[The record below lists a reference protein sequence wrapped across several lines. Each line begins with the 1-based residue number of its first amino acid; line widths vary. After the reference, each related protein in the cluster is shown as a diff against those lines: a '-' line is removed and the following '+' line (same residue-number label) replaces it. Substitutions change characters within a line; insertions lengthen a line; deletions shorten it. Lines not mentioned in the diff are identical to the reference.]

1 LLPGEKIKK
10 VTMGNIAKKK
20 AWTSCWVVPPLI
32 LLIVYGPPIFL
43 PLMVLGAT
51 FLGLKEFYQLAL
63 PQSKKIEHALGI
75 GLGLMLSA
83 LMAFADGKV
92 VIPFFVFILFS
103 LSFLFMISS
112 DDLLSAISK
121 MGVTLLGILYV
132 GFLLS
137 HVSLIRNLVRGQ
149 TWILFL
155 ITTIWAGDISAFGV
169 GSWLGRH
176 KLYPKISPKKTVE
189 GLAGAVLGSV
199 LVSLIFRGLFIPHLH
214 IAIVIL
220 VAFILGLLGQFGD
233 LTESML
239 KRSAQVKDSGG
250 LLPGHGGMLDR
261 LDSFLFTAP
270 FLYYV
275 LVYWVK
281 EAP

>member
-1 LLPGEKIKK
+1 MGEIL
-10 VTMGNIAKKK
+10 KKK
-20 AWTSCWVVPPLI
+20 AWTGLLVVPPLI
-32 LLIVYGPPIFL
+32 LLIVYGPPILL
-43 PLMVLGAT
+43 PLMVLGAI

-63 PQSKKIEHALGI
+63 PQSKKIENALGM
-75 GLGLMLSA
+75 GLALMLSA
-83 LMAFADGKV
+83 LMAFANGKT
-92 VIPFFVFILFS
+92 VIPFFVVILFS
-103 LSFLFMISS
+103 LFSLFMITS

-121 MGVTLLGILYV
+121 IGVTLLGILYV

-137 HVSLIRNLVRGQ
+137 HVSLIRNLVKGQ
-149 TWILFL
+149 TWVLFL
-155 ITTIWAGDISAFGV
+155 IATIWAGDTSAFLV
-169 GSWLGRH
+169 GSWIGRH

-199 LVSLIFRGLFIPHLH
+199 LVSLIFRGLFIPHLN
-214 IAIVIL
+214 ISMAIL
-220 VAFILGLLGQFGD
+220 VAFILGLLGQLGD

-275 LVYWVK
+275 LVCWVK

>member
-1 LLPGEKIKK
+1 
-10 VTMGNIAKKK
+10 
-20 AWTSCWVVPPLI
+20 
-32 LLIVYGPPIFL
+32 
-43 PLMVLGAT
+43 
-51 FLGLKEFYQLAL
+51 
-63 PQSKKIEHALGI
+63 
-75 GLGLMLSA
+75 
-83 LMAFADGKV
+83 
-92 VIPFFVFILFS
+92 
-103 LSFLFMISS
+103 
-112 DDLLSAISK
+112 

-137 HVSLIRNLVRGQ
+137 HASLIRNLPQGK

-155 ITTIWAGDISAFGV
+155 IVTTWAGDISAFGV
-169 GSWLGRH
+169 GSWIGRH

-199 LVSLIFRGLFIPHLH
+199 LVSLIFRGLFIPHLQ
-214 IAIVIL
+214 IATAIL
-220 VAFILGLLGQFGD
+220 VGFILGLLGQLGD
-233 LTESML
+233 LT
-239 KRSAQVKDSGG
+239 DSGG

>member
-1 LLPGEKIKK
+1 
-10 VTMGNIAKKK
+10 MGDIAKKK
-20 AWTSCWVVPPLI
+20 TWTGLLVVPPLI
-32 LLIVYGPPIFL
+32 LLIVFGPPILL

-51 FLGLKEFYQLAL
+51 FFGLKEFYQLAL
-63 PQSKKIEHALGI
+63 PQSKKIEQALGV

-83 LMAFADGKV
+83 LIAFADGKI

-103 LSFLFMISS
+103 LFFLFMITS
-112 DDLLSAISK
+112 DDLLSGISNL
-121 MGVTLLGILYV
+121 GVALLGILYV

-137 HVSLIRNLVRGQ
+137 HVSLINNLAQGQ
-149 TWILFL
+149 TWVLYL

-169 GSWLGRH
+169 GSWIGRH
-176 KLYPKISPKKTVE
+176 RLYPKISPKKTVE
-189 GLAGAVLGSV
+189 GLAGAVLGSIFA
-199 LVSLIFRGLFIPHLH
+199 SLIFRGLFIPHLNMA
-214 IAIVIL
+214 IAIL
-220 VAFILGLLGQFGD
+220 VAFMIGLLGQLGD

-239 KRSAQVKDSGG
+239 KRSARVKDSGG

-275 LVYWVK
+275 LVHWVK

>member
-1 LLPGEKIKK
+1 MGDIAIKK
-10 VTMGNIAKKK
+10 T
-20 AWTSCWVVPPLI
+20 WTGLLVVPPLI
-32 LLIVYGPPIFL
+32 LLIVFGPPIFL

-63 PQSKKIEHALGI
+63 PQSRKIEHAFGI
-75 GLGLMLSA
+75 GLGLILSA
-83 LMAFADGKV
+83 LMAFSGGKV
-92 VIPFFVFILFS
+92 IFPFFVLILFC
-103 LSFLFMISS
+103 LSFLFMITS
-112 DDLLSAISK
+112 DDLPSTISK
-121 MGVTLLGILYV
+121 MGVMLLGILYV
-132 GFLLS
+132 AYLLS
-137 HVSLIRNLVRGQ
+137 HVSFIGNLGRGQ
-149 TWILFL
+149 TWVLFL
-155 ITTIWAGDISAFGV
+155 ITTIWVADILAFWV

-199 LVSLIFRGLFIPHLH
+199 LVALIFRGLFIPHLDLS
-214 IAIVIL
+214 IAMVMGIL
-220 VAFILGLLGQFGD
+220 LGILGQLGD

-239 KRSAQVKDSGG
+239 KRSAQVKDSGT
-250 LLPGHGGMLDR
+250 LFPGHGGMLDR

-281 EAP
+281 ETP

>member
-1 LLPGEKIKK
+1 MGGIAIKK
-10 VTMGNIAKKK
+10 T
-20 AWTSCWVVPPLI
+20 WTGLLVVPPLI
-32 LLIVYGPPIFL
+32 LLILYGPPILL

-51 FLGLKEFYQLAL
+51 FLGMKEFYQLAL
-63 PQSKKIEHALGI
+63 PQSKKMEHALGI

-83 LMAFADGKV
+83 LMAFADGKII
-92 VIPFFVFILFS
+92 IPFFVFILFS
-103 LSFLFMISS
+103 LSYLFMITS
-112 DDLLSAISK
+112 DELLSAISK
-121 MGVTLLGILYV
+121 MGVTLWGILYV
-132 GFLLS
+132 AFLLS
-137 HVSLIRNLVRGQ
+137 HVSLIGNLVKGQ

-155 ITTIWAGDISAFGV
+155 ITTIWAGDTLAFLV
-169 GSWLGRH
+169 GSRIGRH

-199 LVSLIFRGLFIPHLH
+199 LASLIFRGLFIPNLH
-214 IAIVIL
+214 FAIVIP
-220 VAFILGLLGQFGD
+220 VGFILGLLGQFGD

>member
-1 LLPGEKIKK
+1 MGDIARKK
-10 VTMGNIAKKK
+10 V
-20 AWTSCWVVPPLI
+20 WTGLWVVPPLI
-32 LLIVYGPPIFL
+32 LLIVYGPPILL
-43 PLMVLGAT
+43 PLLVLGAT

-63 PQSKKIEHALGI
+63 PQSKQIEHALGM
-75 GLGLMLSA
+75 GLALTLSA
-83 LMAFADGKV
+83 LMAFTNGK
-92 VIPFFVFILFS
+92 IILPFLVLTLFS
-103 LSFLFMISS
+103 LSFLFMITS
-112 DDLLSAISK
+112 DDLLSAISR

-137 HVSLIRNLVRGQ
+137 HASLIRNLPQGK

-155 ITTIWAGDISAFGV
+155 IVTTWAGDISAFGV
-169 GSWLGRH
+169 GSWIGRH

-199 LVSLIFRGLFIPHLH
+199 LVSLIFRGLFIPHLQ
-214 IAIVIL
+214 IAIAIL
-220 VAFILGLLGQFGD
+220 VGFILGLLGQLGD

-250 LLPGHGGMLDR
+250 LFPGHGGMLDR

-270 FLYYV
+270 FLYCV

>member
-1 LLPGEKIKK
+1 
-10 VTMGNIAKKK
+10 MGDIAKKK
-20 AWTSCWVVPPLI
+20 VWTGLLIVPPLI
-32 LLIVYGPPIFL
+32 LLIVYGPPIIL
-43 PLMVLGAT
+43 PLMVLAAT
-51 FLGLKEFYQLAL
+51 FLGLQEFYQLAL
-63 PQSKKIEHALGI
+63 PHSKKIEHVLGM

-83 LMAFADGKV
+83 LIAFGNGKIV
-92 VIPFFVFILFS
+92 VPFFVFILLS
-103 LSFLFMISS
+103 LSFLFMMTS
-112 DDLLSAISK
+112 DDLLSTISK

-137 HVSLIRNLVRGQ
+137 HVSLIRNLGKGQ
-149 TWILFL
+149 TWVLFL
-155 ITTIWAGDISAFGV
+155 IATVWAGDISAFLV
-169 GSWLGRH
+169 GSWIGRH

-199 LVSLIFRGLFIPHLH
+199 LVSLIFRGLFIPQLSIA
-214 IAIVIL
+214 IAIV
-220 VAFILGLLGQFGD
+220 VALILGLLGQLGD
-233 LTESML
+233 FTESML
-239 KRSAQVKDSGG
+239 KRSAQVKDSGD

-281 EAP
+281 ETP